1 MDAAPVFLIL
11 RRKPINAS
19 IRQLAWLTI
28 DTTKNQLFLPAN
40 NIAMGA
46 GKSNTLIM
54 ADLEDLQKLISD
66 EVANAKFKAMLNRY
80 SNVLVGTSDV
90 AHIHA
95 VNERTVLNYIK
106 DGLIVPEEKVS
117 ENDHHR
123 FRLSD
128 VLMLDFKELRKQLR
142 ARTRGW

>member
-1 MDAAPVFLIL
+1 MDAVLVFLIL
-11 RRKPINAS
+11 RRKPIAAN
-19 IRQLAWLTI
+19 IRLLVWLTTERI
-28 DTTKNQLFLPAN
+28 ENQLYLPAN
-40 NIAMGA
+40 KTAMGT

-66 EVANAKFKAMLNRY
+66 EVAKAKFQAMLNRY
-80 SNVLVGTSDV
+80 SNVLVGTQDV

-128 VLMLDFKELRKQLR
+128 VLMLDFKDLRKQLR
-142 ARTRGW
+142 AKTRGW